1 MYISFFLKLTNRLTS
16 TRFAGVYLLLFAI
29 SIGAATFIE
38 NDFGTSAA
46 QELIFKSR
54 WFELLLL
61 LFSTT
66 ILANMWRYRLLQ
78 QKKWAQLSF
87 HLAIIIILI
96 GAAVTRYTG
105 TEGMMHIREGETT
118 NQYLSAENFLQFRVT
133 EGTNSYAFEE
143 ATHFSSLTSSY
154 FKESYQ
160 KTFDS
165 RRSSLLRNNI
175 VYKYLD
181 ILSERSWLST
191 SELLN

>member
-16 TRFAGVYLLLFAI
+16 TRFAGVYLLLFALT
-29 SIGAATFIE
+29 IGAATFIE

-87 HLAIIIILI
+87 HLAIIIILF

-105 TEGMMHIREGETT
+105 TEGMMHIREGKTRINT
-118 NQYLSAENFLQFRVT
+118 FP
-133 EGTNSYAFEE
+133 
-143 ATHFSSLTSSY
+143 
-154 FKESYQ
+154 Q
-160 KTFDS
+160 KTSCNFAS
-165 RRSSLLRNNI
+165 PKVPIRMLLTKPLTFQ
-175 VYKYLD
+175 V
-181 ILSERSWLST
+181 
-191 SELLN
+191 